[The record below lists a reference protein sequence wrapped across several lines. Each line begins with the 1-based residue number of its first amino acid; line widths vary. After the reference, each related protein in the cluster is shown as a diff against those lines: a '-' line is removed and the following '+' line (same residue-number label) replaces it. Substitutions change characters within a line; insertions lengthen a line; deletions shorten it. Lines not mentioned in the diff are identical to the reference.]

1 MRVPNVGRAMMN
13 LAGVRLRR
21 LQRHGR
27 TVAHAVERAGRRAAR
42 YGEAIPQ
49 VPGLVRARIH
59 RGQAAIERA
68 GKRARRF
75 DDHVLTPYRTER
87 RVKRI
92 LSRATSGRRP
102 IIVGPWT
109 SEVGYEVLYWL
120 PFLRWAVDQHAIS
133 PERLVAVSRGGTA
146 LWYEGIAGRYVDI
159 FDLIE
164 PTTFAAQAAARPA
177 GGDQKQMAPSEFDLH
192 LTELVRQRLGVDRVA
207 VWHPGLMYQ
216 LFRSFWY
223 GDRSRQFLF
232 RHMDFRYPR
241 VVGGSDGLSLPEE
254 YVAMKFYTGPALPA
268 TDRNT
273 TLLCDL
279 VERVAART
287 PVVMLDT
294 TWTTDEHRDYA
305 FDGIHG
311 VTTLRPSLDPR
322 TNLDLQT
329 RVIAGARQFIGT
341 CGGLAWLAPFLGVD
355 TFAVYEDDRYLTAHL
370 YAARYAYRKTG
381 VARFSTLNIRAL
393 RSVNAALAN
402 TF

>member
-1 MRVPNVGRAMMN
+1 MRIPNVGRAMMN

-21 LQRHGR
+21 LQRHSR
-27 TVAHAVERAGRRAAR
+27 TVIHAVQRAGRKATR

-49 VPGLVRARIH
+49 VPALVRVRVQ
-59 RGQAAIERA
+59 RGQAAIERV

-75 DDHVLTPYRTER
+75 DDHVLTPYRAER
-87 RVKRI
+87 RVKRT
-92 LSRATSGRRP
+92 LTRAASGQHP

-120 PFLRWAVDQHAIS
+120 PFLRWAVDHYAVR

-146 LWYEGIAGRYVDI
+146 AWYEGIARRYVEI

-164 PTTFAAQAAARPA
+164 PAALAAHAATRPA
-177 GGDQKQMAPSEFDLH
+177 GGDQKQMAPSEFDRH
-192 LTELVRQRLGVDRVA
+192 LTELVRQRLGVNRVA
-207 VWHPGLMYQ
+207 IWHPGLMYQ

-241 VVGGSDGLSLPEE
+241 IAKAEGLSLPDQ
-254 YVAMKFYTGPALPA
+254 YVAVKFYTGPALPA
-268 TDRNT
+268 TDSNT
-273 TLLCDL
+273 ALLCDL
-279 VERVAART
+279 VERVAAST
-287 PVVMLDT
+287 PVVLLDT

-305 FDGIHG
+305 FDGIPG

-355 TFAVYEDDRYLTAHL
+355 TLAVYEDDRYLTAHL
-370 YAARYAYRKTG
+370 YAARYAYRKSNA
-381 VARFSTLNIRAL
+381 ARFATVNIKAL
-393 RSVNAALAN
+393 RGVNAGLASA
-402 TF
+402 F

>member
-1 MRVPNVGRAMMN
+1 MRIPNVGRAMMN

-21 LQRHGR
+21 LQRHSR
-27 TVAHAVERAGRRAAR
+27 TVIHAVQRAGRKATR

-49 VPGLVRARIH
+49 VPALVRVRVQ
-59 RGQAAIERA
+59 RGQAAIERV

-75 DDHVLTPYRTER
+75 DDHVLTPYRAER
-87 RVKRI
+87 RVKRT
-92 LSRATSGRRP
+92 LTRAASGQHP

-120 PFLRWAVDQHAIS
+120 PFLRWAVDHYAVR

-146 LWYEGIAGRYVDI
+146 AWYEGIARRYVEI

-164 PTTFAAQAAARPA
+164 PAALAAHAATRPA
-177 GGDQKQMAPSEFDLH
+177 GGDQKQMAPSEFDRH
-192 LTELVRQRLGVDRVA
+192 LTELVRQRLGVNRVA
-207 VWHPGLMYQ
+207 IWHPGLMYQ

-241 VVGGSDGLSLPEE
+241 IAGAEGLSLPDQ
-254 YVAMKFYTGPALPA
+254 YVAVKFYTGPALPA
-268 TDRNT
+268 TDSNT
-273 TLLCDL
+273 ALLCDL
-279 VERVAART
+279 VERVAAST
-287 PVVMLDT
+287 PVVLLDT

-355 TFAVYEDDRYLTAHL
+355 TLAVYEDDRYLTAHL
-370 YAARYAYRKTG
+370 YAARYAYRKSNA
-381 VARFSTLNIRAL
+381 ARFATVNIKAL
-393 RSVNAALAN
+393 RGVNAGLASA
-402 TF
+402 F